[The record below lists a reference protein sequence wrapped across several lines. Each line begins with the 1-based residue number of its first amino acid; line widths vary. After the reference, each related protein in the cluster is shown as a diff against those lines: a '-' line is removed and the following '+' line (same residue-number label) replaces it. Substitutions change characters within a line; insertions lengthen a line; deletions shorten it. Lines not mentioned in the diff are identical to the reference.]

1 MTTDSSILKDCPF
14 CGQPAQVEKL
24 RSGEY
29 WASCSAC
36 LNGSKVHPVQQD
48 AIDDWNRRPPGPK
61 NTTPSYVFEELLA
74 AVHAHDGQEKHAGEI
89 SEHGDEGEEFDI
101 IRRPLGEIYSDG
113 CGGTNI
119 GRIVRTYRVDEDT
132 DEEVW
137 SSKVEW
143 KVGVAAG

>member
-1 MTTDSSILKDCPF
+1 M
-14 CGQPAQVEKL
+14 
-24 RSGEY
+24 
-29 WASCSAC
+29 
-36 LNGSKVHPVQQD
+36 
-48 AIDDWNRRPPGPK
+48 
-61 NTTPSYVFEELLA
+61 NTTPSYVYELRFDGSENYYSIGLWLTAEELLA
-74 AVHAHDGQEKHAGEI
+74 AVHAHDGQGKHAGEI

-101 IRRPLGEIYSDG
+101 IRRPLGEIDSAG

-119 GRIVRTYRVDEDT
+119 GRIVREYQIDEDT